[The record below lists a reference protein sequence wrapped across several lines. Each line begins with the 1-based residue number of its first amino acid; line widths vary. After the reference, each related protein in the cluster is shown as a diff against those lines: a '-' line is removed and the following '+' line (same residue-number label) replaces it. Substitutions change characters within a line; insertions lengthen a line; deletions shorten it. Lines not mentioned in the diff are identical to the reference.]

1 MSFLNE
7 LKRRD
12 VFRVGIAYLAV
23 SWLILQVTDTVVPIL
38 ELPAW
43 VMRFILL
50 LLLIGFPVALALA
63 WVYEITPEGV
73 RKTEDDQPTTRPAA
87 PRQRLNR
94 LIIVSLLAVV
104 VILIVD
110 RTHVGQGSEDSNVAG
125 ADDSVSTAPT
135 VAPIPVPR
143 IAVLPFTNVSAD
155 PEQEYFS
162 DGMTDELISLLT
174 RVPGLSVA
182 ARTSTFSFKGE
193 KVDIPTIAAALQA
206 THILEGSV
214 RKSGDR
220 IRISLQ
226 LTPADYGFT
235 TWGQTYER
243 TLDDVFA
250 VQTEIAESVVDALQV
265 TLRANPLHLQETTPE
280 AYNLYLKARYF
291 DNLKGAE
298 NWQKAISH
306 YQQALAIDPDYAP
319 AWAGLSIVYRYQ
331 ANVGLRDLD
340 AGMQLARDAAQTA
353 LELDENLA
361 IAWSNLAQIEMLHR
375 RDWDAALQATGKA
388 LQLEPG
394 NAEVLNHAATVEL
407 ILGDMDKAIALLK
420 SSIDLDPLRQS
431 PHNGLGLALMDA
443 GRFAEA
449 QAAFE
454 QLQTLNPD
462 YPWVTINMARLKLL
476 EGDPEA
482 ALELFVSDTGN
493 SWHDGG
499 IIMALSDL
507 GRENE
512 AQAAISKLISD
523 YGAVG
528 GAFQVASVFAW
539 RGENDQA
546 FEWLDRSF
554 DRDEPSLIFV
564 PHSIFFRNLH
574 PDPRWREL
582 LDRLGLS

>member
-12 VFRVGIAYLAV
+12 VFRVGVAYLAV

-50 LLLIGFPVALALA
+50 LLFIGFPVALALA
-63 WVYEITPEGV
+63 WAYEITPEGV
-73 RKTEDDQPTTRPAA
+73 RKTDDDEPAA
-87 PRQRLNR
+87 RAAAPSQRLNK
-94 LIIVSLLAVV
+94 LIIGSLLAVV

-110 RTHVGQGSEDSNVAG
+110 RLYVPEPG
-125 ADDSVSTAPT
+125 DDMTIAKTEESAPVAPT
-135 VAPIPVPR
+135 ITPIAEPR

-206 THILEGSV
+206 SHVLEGSV

-226 LTPADYGFT
+226 LTNAEDGYAS
-235 TWGQTYER
+235 WGETYER
-243 TLDDVFA
+243 TLDDVFT
-250 VQTEIAESVVDALQV
+250 VQTEIAESIVDALQV
-265 TLRANPLHLQETTPE
+265 TLLLDPLYIQETTPE
-280 AYNLYLKARYF
+280 AYNLYLQARYF

-298 NWQKAISH
+298 NWEKAIDH
-306 YQQALAIDPDYAP
+306 YQQALAIDPEYAP
-319 AWAGLSIVYRYQ
+319 AWAGLSVVYRYQ
-331 ANVGLRDLD
+331 ANVGLRDVD
-340 AGMQLARDAAQTA
+340 AGMRLAREAAQKA
-353 LELDENLA
+353 LELDEHLA
-361 IAWSNLAQIEMLHR
+361 IAWSNLAQIEMMHR
-375 RDWDAALQATGKA
+375 RDWAAARMATDKA
-388 LQLEPG
+388 MQLEPG
-394 NAEVLNHAATVEL
+394 NSEVLSHAAGVEL
-407 ILGDMDKAIALLK
+407 VLGDIDQTIELLERAIA
-420 SSIDLDPLRQS
+420 IDPLHQS
-431 PHNGLGLALMDA
+431 PHNALGLAFMDA
-443 GRFAEA
+443 GRFAESE
-449 QAAFE
+449 AAFE
-454 QLQTLNPD
+454 QLRTLNPD
-462 YPWVTINMARLKLL
+462 YPWVTINLARLKLL
-476 EGDPEA
+476 EQQPEA
-482 ALELFVSDTGN
+482 ALEMFVPDTGN
-493 SWHDGG
+493 LWHDGG

-507 GRENE
+507 GREEE
-512 AQAAISKLISD
+512 AQARIAELIGK
-523 YGAVG
+523 YGEVG

-554 DRDEPSLIFV
+554 KAREPSLIFV
-564 PHSIFFRNLH
+564 PNGIFFRNLH
-574 PDPRWREL
+574 SDPRWQEL
-582 LDRLGLS
+582 LEKLGLA